1 MDSKIVWNII
11 DKYFENDKYNLVS
24 HLLDSYNDFFEN
36 GLKTIFKEKNPI
48 QILKNQDPKTKEFN
62 YICELYLG
70 GKSGGKIYYGKP
82 IIYDDKNVHYM
93 FPNEARLRNMS
104 YGFSI
109 HYDIDVEFTIKTEG
123 AEDFVYN
130 YTLEKIFLGRFPIM
144 LHSNLCI
151 LKGLNREVCFNMGEC
166 RNDPGGYFIIDG
178 KEKVI
183 VCQEKFA
190 DNMLYLRNKVDD
202 TYSHAADI
210 RCKSEDASKPV
221 RTTSVRIVAPSTNM
235 TNNHIVV
242 SIPNVRKPVPLFIVF
257 RALGIISDK
266 DIITYCLLDLN
277 TNSKFIDLFIPSIHD
292 ASSIFTQETALK
304 YIALLTKGKTNAHA
318 QEILM
323 NYFVPHV
330 GELNFREKAYYLGYI
345 VYRLLRVYVK
355 DDLPT
360 DRDNFR
366 FKRVELPGTLLYDL
380 FKEYYTIMQNNV
392 FKKFDKIYYFHEGQY
407 QDKKFI
413 NLITLNYQD
422 VFKERDLEL
431 GFRRAFKG
439 KWGAHPHTVR
449 AGVVQDLARLS
460 FNSALSHRRKINLSM
475 DASAKVVGPRLLHG
489 SQWGIIDPLDTPDGG
504 NVGLHKHMTIVA
516 KITNGYS
523 MYPMI
528 TWLRTYVDL
537 IYLTETLN
545 DNLAR
550 CTKVFVNGSWVGVV
564 DDPNECVNKLR
575 FYRRNSLIPIYT
587 SVSWMIESNV
597 IDIFTDSGRLCRPLF
612 YVDSGRQISFETNKQ
627 ILEKIMKRDFSWDML
642 IGGFQKKKVD
652 DFNLK
657 SNKFYTV
664 KELYDTKI
672 ETLMQ
677 NKAII
682 EYLDSAETNT
692 RLITTQMVDFKK
704 TNYTHLEIHASLLLG
719 VMGNQI
725 IYPENNQ
732 LPRNL
737 FSCGQSK
744 QGVSLYHS
752 NFINRLDKMGVVLN
766 SGQIPLV
773 KSRYMKYINNEEHPY
788 GENAIVAI
796 MSYNGYN
803 VEDAVMINKGAI
815 ERGLFRTTYYTMYET
830 REDSSKVSGSMIDS
844 KFTNIERAVNIKG
857 TKPGYDYSQMDSF
870 GLIKENT
877 QMDEK
882 VVMIGKTTY
891 NIESPDVMVDSSVY
905 PKKGQLGFVD
915 KSFMTD
921 GEEGFRLAK
930 VRIREERFPA
940 IGDKFCSRCGQ
951 KGTIGLIM
959 EEDDMPF
966 TANGQ
971 RPDIIINPHA
981 LPSRMT
987 IGQLLE
993 TLVGKACSLY
1003 GSFGDCT
1010 AFVNEGP
1017 KHEVFGKLLTNNGY
1031 HSTGNEI
1038 MYNGMT
1044 GEQIEAEIYMGPTYY
1059 MRLKHMVKDKVN
1071 YRAQGPRTTL
1081 TRQPVQGRANDGG
1094 LRIGEMER
1102 DGIIAHGATSFL
1114 QESMLVRG
1122 DTFYMAV
1129 CNKTGMVSIYN
1140 ETNNIFLSPMAD
1152 GPIQFTET
1160 LDNKLKIENISRFGR
1175 DFSIVKVPYA
1185 LKLLMQ
1191 ELTTMNVQLRLI
1203 TEDNIN
1209 QLENMSFSKN
1219 INKLLSKKD
1228 TSVEKAIPLQ
1238 NTVAVMNQD
1247 AVNKALKD
1255 KQPEIV
1261 RKLPDGEESQNEFL
1275 NSNMLDLM
1283 NDEPSSKTVVTYDFG
1298 NEVRYK
1304 GDTNQ
1309 DRKWFISKVM
1319 ENGRYVI
1326 TTYNLINLPK
1336 IDGYTNNQQIA
1347 MVTVSGVELYKIS
1360 EPEKVTMMVEDD
1372 KKLNIGDSVYYT
1384 KDTLQHRLWKIIDID
1399 SKNNWMVTVRSYNL
1413 NDIPNKM
1420 RPFIQE
1426 NKYITI
1432 EVPTS
1437 ELLKPGTPQYDV
1449 YSPGSSPPGSPQYNP
1464 NTPPDSPQ
1472 YAPGSPHS
1480 PPGSPHYS
1488 PQYAP
1493 GSPQYAPGS
1502 PQYPPGSPQYPPG
1515 SPQYPPQQGQTIIIN
1530 TGTGNS
1536 AEQAQLKEVNRKPS
1550 DIYNAVSNANEIETE
1565 DISSLDP
1572 TAPKE
1577 ETLNV
1582 TKLVDNGNGNKQI
1595 SILTD
1600 VAEEKKELENNEGE
1614 SSKKTIKFD
1623 SK

>member
-1 MDSKIVWNII
+1 M
-11 DKYFENDKYNLVS
+11 
-24 HLLDSYNDFFEN
+24 
-36 GLKTIFKEKNPI
+36 
-48 QILKNQDPKTKEFN
+48 
-62 YICELYLG
+62 
-70 GKSGGKIYYGKP
+70 
-82 IIYDDKNVHYM
+82 
-93 FPNEARLRNMS
+93 
-104 YGFSI
+104 
-109 HYDIDVEFTIKTEG
+109 
-123 AEDFVYN
+123 
-130 YTLEKIFLGRFPIM
+130 
-144 LHSNLCI
+144 
-151 LKGLNREVCFNMGEC
+151 
-166 RNDPGGYFIIDG
+166 
-178 KEKVI
+178 
-183 VCQEKFA
+183 
-190 DNMLYLRNKVDD
+190 
-202 TYSHAADI
+202 
-210 RCKSEDASKPV
+210 
-221 RTTSVRIVAPSTNM
+221 
-235 TNNHIVV
+235 
-242 SIPNVRKPVPLFIVF
+242 
-257 RALGIISDK
+257 
-266 DIITYCLLDLN
+266 
-277 TNSKFIDLFIPSIHD
+277 
-292 ASSIFTQETALK
+292 
-304 YIALLTKGKTNAHA
+304 
-318 QEILM
+318 
-323 NYFVPHV
+323 
-330 GELNFREKAYYLGYI
+330 
-345 VYRLLRVYVK
+345 
-355 DDLPT
+355 
-360 DRDNFR
+360 
-366 FKRVELPGTLLYDL
+366 
-380 FKEYYTIMQNNV
+380 
-392 FKKFDKIYYFHEGQY
+392 
-407 QDKKFI
+407 
-413 NLITLNYQD
+413 
-422 VFKERDLEL
+422 
-431 GFRRAFKG
+431 
-439 KWGAHPHTVR
+439 
-449 AGVVQDLARLS
+449 
-460 FNSALSHRRKINLSM
+460 
-475 DASAKVVGPRLLHG
+475 
-489 SQWGIIDPLDTPDGG
+489 
-504 NVGLHKHMTIVA
+504 
-516 KITNGYS
+516 
-523 MYPMI
+523 
-528 TWLRTYVDL
+528 
-537 IYLTETLN
+537 
-545 DNLAR
+545 
-550 CTKVFVNGSWVGVV
+550 
-564 DDPNECVNKLR
+564 
-575 FYRRNSLIPIYT
+575 
-587 SVSWMIESNV
+587 
-597 IDIFTDSGRLCRPLF
+597 
-612 YVDSGRQISFETNKQ
+612 
-627 ILEKIMKRDFSWDML
+627 
-642 IGGFQKKKVD
+642 
-652 DFNLK
+652 
-657 SNKFYTV
+657 
-664 KELYDTKI
+664 
-672 ETLMQ
+672 
-677 NKAII
+677 
-682 EYLDSAETNT
+682 
-692 RLITTQMVDFKK
+692 
-704 TNYTHLEIHASLLLG
+704 
-719 VMGNQI
+719 
-725 IYPENNQ
+725 
-732 LPRNL
+732 
-737 FSCGQSK
+737 
-744 QGVSLYHS
+744 
-752 NFINRLDKMGVVLN
+752 
-766 SGQIPLV
+766 
-773 KSRYMKYINNEEHPY
+773 
-788 GENAIVAI
+788 
-796 MSYNGYN
+796 
-803 VEDAVMINKGAI
+803 
-815 ERGLFRTTYYTMYET
+815 
-830 REDSSKVSGSMIDS
+830 
-844 KFTNIERAVNIKG
+844 
-857 TKPGYDYSQMDSF
+857 
-870 GLIKENT
+870 
-877 QMDEK
+877 
-882 VVMIGKTTY
+882 
-891 NIESPDVMVDSSVY
+891 
-905 PKKGQLGFVD
+905 GFVD

-1304 GDTNQ
+1304 ADTNQ

-1319 ENGRYVI
+1319 DNGRYVI

-1493 GSPQYAPGS
+1493 GSPQY
-1502 PQYPPGSPQYPPG
+1502 
-1515 SPQYPPQQGQTIIIN
+1515 PPQQGQTIIIN
-1530 TGTGNS
+1530 TGNS
-1536 AEQAQLKEVNRKPS
+1536 AEQAQLKEVKRKPS

-1582 TKLVDNGNGNKQI
+1582 TKIVDNGNGNKQI

-1600 VAEEKKELENNEGE
+1600 VAQEKKEIEKKEDE